1 MESSDKVHG
10 VLHVRGWFP
19 GVVGIWVTLPFDKI
33 LDSST
38 VLSLL
43 RLQDCLNFIMVIF
56 LTNNFGRRAKVVG
69 PWAMVSLY
77 GDRRELWN
85 TGWILH
91 VAGNCNL
98 QLIPHV
104 VSTLKGP

>member
-1 MESSDKVHG
+1 MKSSDKVHG
-10 VLHVRGWFP
+10 VFHVRGWFP
-19 GVVGIWVTLPFDKI
+19 GIVGIWVALPFDKI

-43 RLQDCLNFIMVIF
+43 RLQDCLNFVMVVF
-56 LTNNFGRRAKVVG
+56 LTNNFRRGTKVVG
-69 PWAMVSLY
+69 AMSSGFFIWRQEGVV
-77 GDRRELWN
+77 E
-85 TGWILH
+85 ILH

-98 QLIPHV
+98 QLTPHV